1 MADEGGEKT
10 EMPTAKKLRDAR
22 QKGQVCTSK
31 DVVSTALLV
40 VLMYLAALLAT
51 ILVDDLEQL
60 ITYIGRSTSSPNVDG
75 AIRQA
80 GVNATIV
87 ICKHSFIFVCV
98 AAVVG
103 VVANMCQI
111 GFLFTLEPLKPS
123 LNKLN
128 PVEGFKR
135 IFSMKNLFEFLKNCV
150 KVIFLSYLIWK
161 LMVASYPEMLTL
173 CYGTIDDIMPCLS
186 VIMKRLAG
194 YTAFG
199 YVVIAVVDRLFQQK
213 NFTKQMMMTK
223 DEVKR
228 EYKEMEGSAE
238 VKQAQRQFRDEI
250 LNGPDPVQAT
260 KDSSVVVTNPT
271 HIAVAISYKPEE
283 APLPKVAVMGADK
296 VAAIIRRTA
305 MEEGIPIM
313 ENVPLARRLYAE
325 AKVEEFIPLALVEPV
340 AQVLKW
346 VKSLNDAKKEDAA
359 LDSIQIEDL
368 GPDPSTPPKN

>member
-1 MADEGGEKT
+1 MANEGGEKT

-51 ILVDDLEQL
+51 MLVDDVEQL
-60 ITYIGRSTSSPNVDG
+60 ITFIGRATSSPNVEG

-80 GVNATIV
+80 GVNTIIV
-87 ICKHSFIFVCV
+87 ICKYSFIFVCV

-103 VVANMCQI
+103 VAANLCQI
-111 GFLFTLEPLKPS
+111 GFLFTFEPLKPS

-135 IFSMKNLFEFLKNCV
+135 IFSMKNLFEFFKNCV
-150 KVIFLSYLIWK
+150 KVTFLSYLIWK
-161 LMVASYPEMLTL
+161 LMVASFPEMLTL

-186 VIMKRLAG
+186 VIMKRLAA

-199 YVVIAVVDRLFQQK
+199 YIVIALVDRLFQQK

-250 LNGPDPVQAT
+250 LNGPDPVKAT

-346 VKSLNDAKKEDAA
+346 VKSLNDAKREEAA
-359 LDSIQIEDL
+359 LDAIQIEDL
-368 GPDPSTPPKN
+368 SPPAG